1 MIKQSIHKIEI
12 FPTIELNY
20 NKTEKQI
27 LTNFIK
33 IIFENQIIICSYH
46 LLATIFIYLLKK
58 KRKKIDKISIIKDI
72 FQIIE
77 QTSIFFLFLFHNI

>member
-20 NKTEKQI
+20 NKKEKQI

-33 IIFENQIIICSYH
+33 IIFENQIIIYSYH

-58 KRKKIDKISIIKDI
+58 KEKKLTKY
-72 FQIIE
+72 Q
-77 QTSIFFLFLFHNI
+77 